1 MLLDDKSRAF
11 YSMAGGYHTSR
22 TAGKARAGAMGGGGG
37 RKPPLHSY
45 PGSMVMA
52 ANPYQNFR
60 AAMPGGYGGG
70 YGAFPY
76 QPHHHP
82 NTMNPYDMG
91 GPVAAPFPLGAIAS
105 HAAASHGPRPPAPAP
120 EFKFGEN
127 RPGPPGVETNR
138 T

>member
-1 MLLDDKSRAF
+1 M
-11 YSMAGGYHTSR
+11 G
-22 TAGKARAGAMGGGGG
+22 GGGGG

-52 ANPYQNFR
+52 ANPFANYR

-70 YGAFPY
+70 YGACPY
-76 QPHHHP
+76 AGPHHHP
-82 NTMNPYDMG
+82 NTMNPYDGHGHMG
-91 GPVAAPFPLGAIAS
+91 GSVAAPFPLGAIAS

-127 RPGPPGVETNR
+127 GPGAPPGIETNR